1 VDRLIHTALSGMRA
15 SMDSQRV
22 IASNMA
28 NANTLGFRAEMLDQR
43 AVTIE
48 GQPNE
53 ARAMQ
58 RASVRG
64 ADMAAGET
72 IATGRDLD
80 VAVETDALIAVQAV
94 DGTEAYTRRGDLS
107 VSATGL
113 LVNGEGRPVLGD
125 NGPITVPPVGI
136 PGIAPDGSITI
147 ADPAAPDQPPAEIG
161 RIKLAAW
168 EGSPISKGL
177 DGLFR
182 VEGGGILPTDE
193 AATVK
198 VGSLEQSNVKTTEV
212 LVDMI
217 DAQRLFA
224 MRSKVISTAREID
237 ESGAQLM
244 RLG

>member
-1 VDRLIHTALSGMRA
+1 MDRLIHTALSGMRA

-28 NANTLGFRAEMLDQR
+28 NANTLGFRAELLDQR

-48 GQPNE
+48 GQPLE

-58 RASVRG
+58 VARVRG
-64 ADMAAGET
+64 ADMVAGE
-72 IATGRDLD
+72 IIETGRDLD
-80 VAVETDALIAVQAV
+80 IAIATDALMAVQAE
-94 DGTEAYTRRGDLS
+94 DGTEAYTRRGDMS
-107 VSATGL
+107 ISATGL

-125 NGPITVPPVGI
+125 NGPITIPPVGI
-136 PGIAPDGSITI
+136 PGIAPDGTVTI
-147 ADPAAPDQPPAEIG
+147 ADPATPDQPPAEVG

-168 EGSPISKGL
+168 QGSPISKGL

-193 AATVK
+193 AATIQ
-198 VGSLEQSNVKTTEV
+198 VGALEQSNVKTTEV
-212 LVDMI
+212 LVEMI

-224 MRSKVISTAREID
+224 MRSKVIATAREID